1 MKKIAEVQKLS
12 KTASIVSQKLDNR
25 MEKILEAAEELVKE
39 AFPARYVSA
48 SLTRL
53 KKTLYKEGIECD
65 FDYKISRS
73 AIRKTADS
81 DITKEECDEAV
92 AQIAEAVVDE
102 VEEILDQCAEA
113 IDTVVDDTFEKDAKV
128 ARFVKRRIQMRMARK
143 GLNFKF

>member
-1 MKKIAEVQKLS
+1 MAKKINVTKMSKVANIVTKKLEDR
-12 KTASIVSQKLDNR
+12 V
-25 MEKILEAAEELVKE
+25 EKALADAEELVKQE
-39 AFPARYVSA
+39 FPARYVSA

-65 FDYKISRS
+65 FDYKVSRA
-73 AIRKTADS
+73 AIRKTANS